1 MFSSKEILETKIS
14 IVSLDSISELLIPSS
29 EVYLHKSF
37 LKIRFSGDIAM
48 LFIAFIISTG
58 EEEK

>member
-37 LKIRFSGDIAM
+37 PKIWSSGDIAM
-48 LFIAFIISTG
+48 LFIAFIISVSEVG
-58 EEEK
+58 K